1 MANSIWKEYPK
12 MGKRMDRTT
21 EYIHNSLDMRNQ
33 AISKMIIDLTSGGK
47 MLRPAFFLLFSS
59 FGPEKKS
66 DEELIPLAASL
77 ELLHVAT
84 LIHDDVIDDS
94 PLRRSKPTIHTKYG
108 KRNAIYAGDYLF
120 TLYFETISR
129 HLPQQN
135 DILIN
140 ALSMKKILI
149 GELDQ
154 LLINFNV
161 DATAKMYFREV
172 AGKTAE
178 LFSLSTMMGALVTGG
193 DHELVARAKN
203 IGHEIG
209 MSFQIIDDILDF
221 GDSRDTGKPNFEDLR
236 NGVYS
241 LPYILGLQDN
251 NRDLIDVLSKND
263 LSNSDIN
270 EAAKI
275 VVDDGYLE
283 QAKGIARTYSQHA
296 LKRIAKLPHNQERR
310 ALKTIVQELLDRI
323 E

>member
-12 MGKRMDRTT
+12 MGKRIDRTT
-21 EYIHNSLDMRNQ
+21 AYIHDSLDMRNEV
-33 AISKMIIDLTSGGK
+33 ISTMIRDLTSGGK

-59 FGPEKKS
+59 FGPDKKT
-66 DEELIPLAASL
+66 DEELIPLASSL

-129 HLPQQN
+129 HLPAQN
-135 DILIN
+135 QILLN

-178 LFSLSTMMGALVTGG
+178 LFSLSTMMGALVSGG

-209 MSFQIIDDILDF
+209 MSFQIMDDILDF

-241 LPYILGLQDN
+241 LPYILGLQDHN
-251 NRDLIDVLSKND
+251 ADLVAVLSKNE
-263 LSNSDIN
+263 LSNEDIN
-270 EAAKI
+270 EAARI
-275 VVDDGYLE
+275 VVEGGYL
-283 QAKGIARTYSQHA
+283 QKAKDIAKTYSRHA
-296 LKRIAKLPHNQERR
+296 MNRIKKLPKGRNRR
-310 ALKTIVQELLDRI
+310 ALEKIVEELLDRI

>member
-12 MGKRMDRTT
+12 MGKRINSTT
-21 EYIHNSLDMRNQ
+21 EFIHNSLDIHNE
-33 AISKMIIDLTSGGK
+33 AIIKMIKDLTSGGK
-47 MLRPAFFLLFSS
+47 MLRPAFFLIFSS

-129 HLPQQN
+129 HLPQQSQ
-135 DILIN
+135 ILTN
-140 ALSMKKILI
+140 ALSMKKILV

-178 LFSLSTMMGALVTGG
+178 LFGLSTMMGATISGG
-193 DHELVARAKN
+193 DHELIARSKN

-209 MSFQIIDDILDF
+209 MAFQIIDDVLDF

-241 LPYILGLQDN
+241 LPYILGLQDKN
-251 NRDLIDVLSKND
+251 QALIDVLSKDELDPN
-263 LSNSDIN
+263 DIN
-270 EAAKI
+270 EAARI
-275 VVDDGYLE
+275 VVDEGYLDK
-283 QAKGIARTYSQHA
+283 AKDIARTYSNHA
-296 LKRIAKLPHNQERR
+296 LKRIKKLPNNRNR
-310 ALKTIVQELLDRI
+310 TALKKIVEELLDRI

>member
-12 MGKRMDRTT
+12 MGKRIDRTT
-21 EYIHNSLDMRNQ
+21 AYIHDSLDMRNE
-33 AISKMIIDLTSGGK
+33 AISTMIRDLTSGGK

-59 FGPEKKS
+59 FGPNKKT
-66 DEELIPLAASL
+66 DEELIPLASSL

-129 HLPQQN
+129 HLPAQN
-135 DILIN
+135 QILLN

-178 LFSLSTMMGALVTGG
+178 LFSLSTMMGALVSGG

-209 MSFQIIDDILDF
+209 MSFQIMDDILDF

-241 LPYILGLQDN
+241 LPYILGLQDHN
-251 NRDLIDVLSKND
+251 ADLVAVLSKNE
-263 LSNSDIN
+263 LSNEDIN
-270 EAAKI
+270 EAARI
-275 VVDDGYLE
+275 VVEGGYL
-283 QAKGIARTYSQHA
+283 QKAKDIAKTYSRHA
-296 LKRIAKLPHNQERR
+296 MNRIKKLPKGRNRR
-310 ALKTIVQELLDRI
+310 ALEKIVEELLDRI

>member
-12 MGKRMDRTT
+12 MGKRIDHTT
-21 EYIHNSLDMRNQ
+21 EFIHNSLDMRNE
-33 AISKMIIDLTSGGK
+33 AIAKMIRDLTSGGK
-47 MLRPAFFLLFSS
+47 MLRPAFFLLFSG
-59 FGPEKKS
+59 FGPDKKTD
-66 DEELIPLAASL
+66 DELVPLAASL

-108 KRNAIYAGDYLF
+108 KRNAIYVGDYLF
-120 TLYFETISR
+120 TVYFEIISR
-129 HLPQQN
+129 HLPEQSY
-135 DILIN
+135 ILKN

-154 LLINFNV
+154 LLINFNIH
-161 DATAKMYFREV
+161 ATAKMYFREI

-178 LFSLSTMMGALVTGG
+178 LFSLSTMMGALVSDG
-193 DHELVARAKN
+193 DHELVARSKN
-203 IGHEIG
+203 IGHDIG

-251 NRDLIDVLSKND
+251 NQALINVLSKND
-263 LSNSDIN
+263 LSSDDIN
-270 EAAKI
+270 EAARI
-275 VVDDGYLE
+275 VVNEGYLD
-283 QAKGIARTYSQHA
+283 QAKDIARTFSKHASERIDRLPRGRNRTA
-296 LKRIAKLPHNQERR
+296 LKKV
-310 ALKTIVQELLDRI
+310 VQELLDRI
-323 E
+323 D

>member
-12 MGKRMDRTT
+12 MGKRINGTT
-21 EYIHNSLDMRNQ
+21 EFIHNSLDIRNE
-33 AISKMIIDLTSGGK
+33 AIIKMIKDLTSGGK
-47 MLRPAFFLLFSS
+47 MLRPAFFLIFSS
-59 FGPEKKS
+59 FGPDKKS
-66 DEELIPLAASL
+66 DKELIPLAASL

-129 HLPQQN
+129 YLPKQS
-135 DILIN
+135 DILVN
-140 ALSMKKILI
+140 ALSMKKILV

-178 LFSLSTMMGALVTGG
+178 LFSLSTMMGATISGG
-193 DHELVARAKN
+193 DRELIVRSKN

-209 MSFQIIDDILDF
+209 MAFQIIDDILDF

-241 LPYILGLQDN
+241 LPYILGLQDKN
-251 NRDLIDVLSKND
+251 QALINVLSKNELD
-263 LSNSDIN
+263 PNDIN
-270 EAAKI
+270 EAARI
-275 VVDDGYLE
+275 VVDEGYLDK
-283 QAKGIARTYSQHA
+283 AKDIARTYSNHA
-296 LKRIAKLPHNQERR
+296 LKRIKKLPSNRNR
-310 ALKTIVQELLDRI
+310 TALKKVVEELLDRI
-323 E
+323 D